1 MTTALTPT
9 PNRSPRR
16 RERQK
21 DQTRLDLALAAF
33 EQAKAHGLAGVRVPQ
48 VAAAVGV
55 STRTFN
61 NYFPSKEA
69 AVAFPATLRAGRL
82 AASLAE
88 RPPDEPLTAA
98 LIAAVTIQYGAEIEG
113 LPAGWLQDFRALAVT
128 EPALQGEFLKAAAAA
143 ETALA
148 DAIARR
154 TGAAPDDL
162 EPQVLAAVVIGTER
176 AAVRHWARQQ
186 HKPGPLTETVSAAIG
201 MALRGTPGH

>member
-9 PNRSPRR
+9 GSRSPRR

-88 RPPDEPLTAA
+88 RPADEPLTAA

-154 TGAAPDDL
+154 TGPAPTTWSPRCSRL
-162 EPQVLAAVVIGTER
+162 SSSAPSGPRSGTGPASSTSR
-176 AAVRHWARQQ
+176 ARWMR
-186 HKPGPLTETVSAAIG
+186 PSAPRSAW
-201 MALRGTPGH
+201 P